1 MIELA
6 ELRQRVKAAGVRFR
20 EAAEEDR
27 KRNERLSILLGVV
40 EEGLNNRTLRLMVY
54 LHLPWRDAIR
64 RAQAVATVLT
74 LERFP

>member
-40 EEGLNNRTLRLMVY
+40 EESLNNRTLRLMV
-54 LHLPWRDAIR
+54 
-64 RAQAVATVLT
+64 
-74 LERFP
+74 